1 MEKTTEVLVIGSGV
15 AGIRA
20 VASAAF
26 VTKVIIISKND
37 IGNSTRS
44 PANAR
49 YSQNFDLMYKTGEYL
64 GNTERVKI
72 LCSLAKSEIDYLK
85 QRIEM
90 IKTKFGYM
98 QSSKSGGSSAK
109 SVDAQKCPRR
119 PQSWL

>member
-20 VASAAF
+20 AVVSAAF
-26 VTKVIIISKND
+26 GTKVTVVSKND

-49 YSQNFDLMYKTGEYL
+49 YSQNFDLMYKTGDYL
-64 GNTERVKI
+64 GNTELVKI

-85 QRIEM
+85 
-90 IKTKFGYM
+90 TKN
-98 QSSKSGGSSAK
+98 
-109 SVDAQKCPRR
+109 
-119 PQSWL
+119 